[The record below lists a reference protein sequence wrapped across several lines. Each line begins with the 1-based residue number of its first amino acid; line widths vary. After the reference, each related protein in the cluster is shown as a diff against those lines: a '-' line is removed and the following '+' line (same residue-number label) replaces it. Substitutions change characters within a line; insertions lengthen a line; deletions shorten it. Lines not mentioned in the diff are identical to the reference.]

1 MLKYIRVKNF
11 LSFKEDTT
19 INFESSNYGWKQEN
33 VFNIKSLWK
42 KTTFEKSM
50 IIYWANASWKTNIIK
65 IMSLIKFIALSTDWD
80 ELWFILSPFL
90 LDIESKTKPS
100 FFEICFFVNNK
111 QYIFNFEIF
120 NEKILTENLIE
131 IKTKWKINLYERKG
145 QEIIYDRSFTS
156 EFKKWYEKVKEDIS
170 FFAVLSHWN
179 WKLNK
184 QPIDS
189 FFKKIN
195 IILENNIWP
204 EITIW
209 LFDLLKSKENK
220 NIIIEFLKCADINIE
235 DLRITKKP
243 LSDNL
248 LEFLNE
254 KFIEKYKKETLLSI
268 EFWHKINNS
277 DKIEF
282 FPIERESDWTQ
293 KLFYILWPIIDSIIN
308 EKILFV
314 DEIEIN
320 LHPHILQKLFNLIHT
335 NINKKY
341 QFIFTT
347 HNVELMNLSV
357 FKKEQIWIIKKD
369 KDNISSF
376 YTLYDFNDI
385 KLRSEN
391 DIRKLYN
398 QWILWW
404 VPDVR
409 DFSILLNDIIKLWEK
424 KSPEK

>member
-1 MLKYIRVKNF
+1 
-11 LSFKEDTT
+11 
-19 INFESSNYGWKQEN
+19 
-33 VFNIKSLWK
+33 
-42 KTTFEKSM
+42 
-50 IIYWANASWKTNIIK
+50 
-65 IMSLIKFIALSTDWD
+65 
-80 ELWFILSPFL
+80 
-90 LDIESKTKPS
+90 
-100 FFEICFFVNNK
+100 
-111 QYIFNFEIF
+111 
-120 NEKILTENLIE
+120 
-131 IKTKWKINLYERKG
+131 
-145 QEIIYDRSFTS
+145 
-156 EFKKWYEKVKEDIS
+156 
-170 FFAVLSHWN
+170 
-179 WKLNK
+179 
-184 QPIDS
+184 
-189 FFKKIN
+189 
-195 IILENNIWP
+195 
-204 EITIW
+204 
-209 LFDLLKSKENK
+209 
-220 NIIIEFLKCADINIE
+220 
-235 DLRITKKP
+235 
-243 LSDNL
+243 
-248 LEFLNE
+248 
-254 KFIEKYKKETLLSI
+254 
-268 EFWHKINNS
+268 
-277 DKIEF
+277 
-282 FPIERESDWTQ
+282 
-293 KLFYILWPIIDSIIN
+293 LWPIIDSIIN